1 MATPVMFHH
10 FRTHTDERKH
20 SPIWIVFADRPGVAR
35 SITPSQ
41 LVCPHNCACYTAEK
55 TNC

>member
-10 FRTHTDERKH
+10 LRTHTDERKH